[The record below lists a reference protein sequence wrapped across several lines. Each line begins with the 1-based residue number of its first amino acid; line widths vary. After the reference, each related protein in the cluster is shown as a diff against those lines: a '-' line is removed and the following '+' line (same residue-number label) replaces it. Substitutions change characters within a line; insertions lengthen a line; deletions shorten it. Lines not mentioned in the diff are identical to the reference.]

1 MNYYT
6 DNLVRDRI
14 IMIVLLLLKCLL
26 CCWRCLGLSMEL
38 LGSQQK
44 KGIGGVG
51 QVGVEI
57 GFGFEI
63 EIVVGAVV
71 LTGE

>member
-1 MNYYT
+1 
-6 DNLVRDRI
+6 
-14 IMIVLLLLKCLL
+14 
-26 CCWRCLGLSMEL
+26 MEL